1 MMYLQMLTPND
12 IRTEYPNYRIVKY
25 SKVSQK
31 FEPVKIVPS
40 LAVYQVVK
48 GIEELELIDEGM

>member
-1 MMYLQMLTPND
+1 MMYLQMMTPND
-12 IRTEYPNYRIVKY
+12 IRNEYPNYKIVKY

-31 FEPVKIVPS
+31 FESVKNVPS

-48 GIEELELIDEGM
+48 GIEELELIDEEV